1 MKVLCYRE
9 AIEIFEEWL
18 QLRQLSPETVRGY
31 GIDVRQFYEWRSKKW
46 NAPINV
52 CALESRHFEG
62 YIAYLMEERACQPR
76 SVNRKLNALSTFFEC
91 LILKDWMTHNP
102 MEKVTRL
109 KVVEDERTY
118 LTAEEVDRLLRHVD
132 HPVVYY
138 FLRTMAFTGMRVS
151 ECMYL
156 KLEHLDLEKQSLLV
170 YQGKGGKSRRI
181 PLNDEI
187 TEDLHYYL
195 NYVRP
200 LVSTPYVFA
209 FRRTGQVSRQSINNH
224 LKRAKERAGIDKD
237 VTSHMLR
244 HSFASYLI
252 TKGVHVA
259 IIQKLLGHANLR
271 TTSTYLHVDQQDLID
286 AIQQVDYEGV
296 GR

>member
-9 AIEIFEEWL
+9 AMEMFDEWL
-18 QLRQLSPETVRGY
+18 RLRQLSMETVRGY
-31 GIDVRQFYEWRSKKW
+31 GIDVRQFYEWRSRKW

-62 YIAYLMEERACQPR
+62 YIAYLMSERACQPR

-102 MEKVTRL
+102 MEKVMRL

-151 ECMYL
+151 ECMHL
-156 KLEHLDLEKQSLLV
+156 KLEHLDLEQQSLLV

-187 TEDLHYYL
+187 TEDLIYYL

-259 IIQKLLGHANLR
+259 VIQKLLGHANLR
-271 TTSTYLHVDQQDLID
+271 TTSTYLHVDQQELIE

-296 GR
+296 ER

>member
-9 AIEIFEEWL
+9 AMGMFEEWL
-18 QLRQLSPETVRGY
+18 ELRQLSSETVRGY
-31 GIDVRQFYEWRSKKW
+31 GIDVRQFYEWRSQKW

-62 YIAYLMEERACQPR
+62 YVSYLLSERACQPR
-76 SVNRKLNALSTFFEC
+76 SVNRKLNGLSAFFEC
-91 LILKDWMTHNP
+91 LILKDWMSHNP
-102 MEKVTRL
+102 IEKVTRL
-109 KVVEDERTY
+109 KVMEDERTY
-118 LTAEEVDRLLRHVD
+118 FTGDEVDRLLRHVD

-151 ECMYL
+151 ECAHL
-156 KLEHLDLEKQSLLV
+156 TLEHLDLENQTLLV

-187 TEDLHYYL
+187 TEDLAYYL
-195 NYVRP
+195 ASVRP
-200 LVSTPYVFA
+200 LVSTSYVFA
-209 FRRTGQVSRQSINNH
+209 FRRTGQVSSQSINSH
-224 LKRAKERAGIDKD
+224 LKRAKERAGIEKE

-259 IIQKLLGHANLR
+259 VIQKLLGHANLR
-271 TTSTYLHVDQQDLID
+271 TTSTYLHVDQKDLIE
-286 AIQQVDYEGV
+286 AIQQVDYEKV
-296 GR
+296 ER